1 MWDSA
6 EAKAKYEAW
15 KRLGSMSDAEAMHLY
30 VQAIEVFDANW
41 LDWVAANPQPGVRTG
56 IGGVAP
62 SSSGAKLNGAAETP
76 PLVTSVL
83 REMRAL
89 RQVLREIPPRQLVA
103 VREECTALARAL
115 DACADGVRA

>member
-15 KRLGSMSDAEAMHLY
+15 KRLGQMSDAEAMHLY

-41 LDWVAANPQPGVRTG
+41 LDWVAANAQTGVR
-56 IGGVAP
+56 GGEAAP
-62 SSSGAKLNGAAETP
+62 SSGGKLNGAPIEVP
-76 PLVTSVL
+76 PLFATAV

-89 RQVLREIPPRQLVA
+89 REGLHKVPPMQLA
-103 VREECTALARAL
+103 AIREECAALERAL
-115 DACADGVRA
+115 DACASGVRT